1 MNQLKKVQVAGGM
14 AAVGM
19 SDVNIALFA
28 YLFWGLTRLHQG
40 LAGLT
45 NGILRDKRVFHID
58 DQQWISKY
66 NDQGLY
72 ACLRT

>member
-1 MNQLKKVQVAGGM
+1 MNQLKKVQVSGGM

-19 SDVNIALFA
+19 YDVNIAL
-28 YLFWGLTRLHQG
+28 LFICFGGLTRLRQG

-45 NGILRDKRVFHID
+45 NGILRDNRAFHID

-72 ACLRT
+72 SCLRT